1 MKDNKYDIFISY
13 RREGGYDTAKH
24 LNDLLVRD
32 GYKVSFDIDT
42 LRNGDFDI
50 QLLTRIE
57 HCKDFILIVNKHA
70 FDRTLDPNT
79 DPKKDWVRC
88 ELAHALKHKKNI
100 IPVFLEG
107 ISAFPEGLP
116 EDIAGVIKKNGPEY
130 NKYYFDDFYKKLR
143 TRFLTSRSHR
153 KLYIALGIVAA
164 VAGLSFF
171 LFPQDI
177 TEKEPEPKVWMH
189 PAIPQTT
196 NEEVFNEFI
205 NTETSNPNKEEP
217 ETYYTALM
225 QLIDVDNAGEGIES
239 LRQLAEQGHAR
250 ALYCLGVCYDNGIA
264 VEKDLK
270 KAREYYLLSAQQGF
284 APAQNDYGISCIS
297 EGNFNTAEAE
307 KWVRKSAEQ
316 GYAPAQFH
324 LAFFYANGVGVK
336 ADMHEF
342 LHWIEKAAEQ
352 NYKKAKYMLAEFYMT
367 APEEHRD
374 VDASVTLL
382 KELAAENFTPAINDL
397 VPCYGSGIG
406 TEKNIDSAMHLLRK
420 AVALEYAPA
429 LTTLGQAYANPIDV
443 PIEQNFDSAMFYL
456 QKAAAQGYPN
466 AMASIGE
473 MYGRGLG
480 MEKPDLTKAQEWMKK
495 ATDRGFS
502 AQQVTQQNQYMQSLT
517 E

>member
-205 NTETSNPNKEEP
+205 NTETSNPDKEEP

-225 QLIDVDNAGEGIES
+225 QLTDVDNADKGIES
-239 LRQLAEQGHAR
+239 LRQLAEQGH

-264 VEKDLK
+264 VEKDFK
-270 KAREYYLLSAQQGF
+270 KAREYYRLSAQQGF
-284 APAQNDYGISCIS
+284 APAQNDYGISCVS
-297 EGNFNTAEAE
+297 EGYLNTAEAE

-342 LHWIEKAAEQ
+342 LHWIEKAVEQ
-352 NYKKAKYMLAEFYMT
+352 DYKKAKYMLASFYMT

-374 VDASVTLL
+374 VPTAISII
-382 KELAAENFTPAINDL
+382 KELAEEN
-397 VPCYGSGIG
+397 
-406 TEKNIDSAMHLLRK
+406 
-420 AVALEYAPA
+420 YAPA
-429 LTTLGQAYANPIDV
+429 LSDLSICCRNGLGVELNLDSAMYFLKKSVEQGYAPAQTTLGQLYVNPGLSE
-443 PIEQNFDSAMFYL
+443 IEQNFDSAMLYL
-456 QKAAAQGYPN
+456 EKAAAQGYPN
-466 AMASIGE
+466 AQYSIGE
-473 MYGRGLG
+473 MYARGLG
-480 MEKPDLTKAQEWMKK
+480 VEPNMTEAQKWMQK
-495 ATDRGFS
+495 ATAQGFS
-502 AQQVTQQNQYMQSLT
+502 MQQMNQQSQYYQSLST
-517 E
+517 Q